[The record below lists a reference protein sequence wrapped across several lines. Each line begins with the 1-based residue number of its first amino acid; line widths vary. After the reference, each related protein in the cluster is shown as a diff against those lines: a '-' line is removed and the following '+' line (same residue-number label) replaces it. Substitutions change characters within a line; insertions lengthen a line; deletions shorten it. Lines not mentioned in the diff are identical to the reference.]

1 MRVPPLYRSPAWQ
14 RFLAGVAIGALISW
28 FVFLYM
34 YGVLQEKQ
42 IKKIHD
48 QESIIGNLT
57 DKISIWEKEYK
68 QLNERTEEK
77 LTVQEVNVSILNGQA
92 YKLDQLSIAE
102 AEEVI
107 SDDLSSLIAKD
118 LETVYQGKTL
128 LKKSIENKV
137 IDINK
142 KRYSLRVAEIFF
154 YTNIY
159 IEIELKRL

>member
-14 RFLAGVAIGALISW
+14 RFLAGAAIGALISW

-34 YGVLQEKQ
+34 FGVLQEKQ

-57 DKISIWEKEYK
+57 DKISIWEKDYK
-68 QLNERTEEK
+68 QLNERAEEK
-77 LTVQEVNVSILNGQA
+77 LTVQEVNVSILNGHA

-142 KRYSLRVAEIFF
+142 KRYSLRVSEIFF
-154 YTNIY
+154 YTNMY
-159 IEIELKRL
+159 IELELKRL